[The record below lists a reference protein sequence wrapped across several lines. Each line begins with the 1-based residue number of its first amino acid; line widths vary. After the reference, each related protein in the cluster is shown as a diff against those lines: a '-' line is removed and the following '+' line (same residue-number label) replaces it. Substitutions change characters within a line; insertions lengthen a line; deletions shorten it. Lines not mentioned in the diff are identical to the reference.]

1 MIRLSNHRLPML
13 GAPLVAVAALIACQ
27 DTLVRALGPENDV
40 QEFVTTDSLRFQAVA
55 LSNVHDERV
64 WTWPNTGTAAVVQH
78 RSFVHHGHGRI
89 VILDAQD
96 DTVYSV
102 GTLENKLDNET
113 REGVSGDWTVVL
125 TLFGAK
131 GRVDFSVVRRR

>member
-1 MIRLSNHRLPML
+1 MIRLSRQRSLAL
-13 GAPLVAVAALIACQ
+13 GAAAIALGAMTACQ
-27 DTLVRALGPENDV
+27 DTLVRALGPENGV
-40 QEFVTTDSLRFQAVA
+40 EEFVGPDSLRFQAVN
-55 LSNVHDERV
+55 LDNVHDERI
-64 WTWPNTGTAAVVQH
+64 WSWPNSGTAAVVMH

-96 DTVYSV
+96 NIVYEV
-102 GTLENKLDNET
+102 NTLENELDNET

-131 GRVDFSVVRRR
+131 GRVDVSVVTKR